1 MDRHPGGEAHTRYLI
16 SLSRLPPESCWLD
29 FGAGDGEA
37 VRILKHLKYE
47 ALGLDLRPRG
57 PDVTKGDFLQT
68 NFESGS
74 FDGILS
80 ECAIYLSGNPAG
92 AFQEASRLLRAGGKL
107 VFSDVCFNLSQMLQ
121 ELKKAGFSVLHTED
135 LTAQWMEY
143 YLEALW
149 NEESVPCAPKGRHCS
164 YVLLVC
170 ERM

>member
-1 MDRHPGGEAHTRYLI
+1 MNRHPGGEAHTRYLI
-16 SLSRLPPESCWLD
+16 ELSCLPSGSRWLD
-29 FGAGDGEA
+29 FGAGEGDA
-37 VRILKHLKYE
+37 VRILESLEYE

-57 PDVTKGDFLQT
+57 PDVTKGNFLQT

-92 AFQEASRLLRAGGKL
+92 ACQEASRLLRRGGKL
-107 VFSDVCFNLSQMLQ
+107 VFSDVCFNVPKMLQ
-121 ELKKAGFSVLHTED
+121 ELKETGFSILHIED
-135 LTAQWMEY
+135 LTAQWKEY

-149 NEESVPCAPKGRHCS
+149 KEEAVPCLPKGRHCS
-164 YVLLVC
+164 YVVLVC